1 MRLVSWQRLST
12 QVVIMQVAILV
23 ITMVAGFAIFQW
35 NLQRQL
41 YGQYEQRS
49 LMLAETLASQPSI
62 IDAVVHGLPGGQAQ
76 SLAMAARH
84 RTGALFVVITNAQ
97 GIRYSHPHSWM
108 IGLPVQD
115 DPEPPAS
122 ESFRTGKPWVGIQS
136 GTLGPVAAGKTPLKD
151 RGRLV
156 GEVSVGFSMGKVSR
170 QLATTLPSLAIYLL
184 GVLAV
189 GVLAALGLARRLK
202 RQTFGLEL
210 GEIAGLLQEREAML
224 HGIREAVLGY
234 DRGEQVILAN
244 DAAQRL
250 LRLPPDFLG
259 RPLQEL
265 LPPGRLGAIVRGE
278 ISGSDLLVLA
288 NDRVLVVNRMP
299 IELEHRRHLGWVVTF
314 HDQTESESLKRE
326 LDEAIGLTEA
336 LRAQSHEFAN
346 RMHTLVGLVEL
357 GQYGE
362 AIRFVTDVSEARDA
376 LTEQLKAAIRDPKMV
391 ALTLAKSS
399 LAEERGVQ
407 LRVADDC
414 HVEADLTD
422 ITAVLTVT
430 GNLIDNAIE
439 ATAQAPGPRWVELT
453 VVSAGENLMIRVRDS
468 GPGVPDDMREAI
480 FTDGFTSKS
489 SPTGARR
496 GLGLALVRQ
505 ITERRGGMVSVGR
518 DGGAVFTAVLPG
530 CLYVPPGSGAAPG
543 AAAPGGAAPGGAAP
557 GGAAPGGA
565 APGGA
570 APGGAV
576 PGGAAPGG
584 AAPGGAAAGGAVPG
598 AGTAE
603 PVALPAGQAAP

>member
-23 ITMVAGFAIFQW
+23 ITMVAGFGIFQW
-35 NLQRQL
+35 NLKRQL
-41 YGQYEQRS
+41 YAQYEQRS
-49 LMLAETLASQPSI
+49 LILAETLASQPSI
-62 IDAVVHGLPGGQAQ
+62 IDSVVHGLPGGEAQ

-97 GIRYSHPHSWM
+97 GIRYSHPHPWM

-136 GTLGPVAAGKTPLKD
+136 GTLGPVAAGKTPLKY
-151 RGRLV
+151 RGKLA
-156 GEVSVGFSMGKVSR
+156 GEVSVGFSMGDVSR
-170 QLATTLPSLAIYLL
+170 QLASTLPSLAIYLL

-234 DRGEQVILAN
+234 DRGERVILAN

-259 RPLQEL
+259 RPLSEL
-265 LPPGRLGAIVRGE
+265 LPAGRLGDIVRGE
-278 ISGSDLLVLA
+278 ISGSDLLVLSD
-288 NDRVLVVNRMP
+288 DRVLVVNRMP
-299 IELEHRRHLGWVVTF
+299 IELEHRGHLGWVVTF
-314 HDQTESESLKRE
+314 HDQTESETLKRE

-362 AIRFVTDVSEARDA
+362 AIRFVTDVSAARDA
-376 LTEQLKAAIRDPKMV
+376 LTEQLKAAIRDPKLV

-407 LRVADDC
+407 LRVAGDC
-414 HVEADLTD
+414 RVDADLTD
-422 ITAVLTVT
+422 VTAVLTVT

-468 GPGVPDDMREAI
+468 GPGVPDRMREAI

-530 CLYVPPGSGAAPG
+530 CLDV
-543 AAAPGGAAPGGAAP
+543 APGGDPAPDADAASPASPANPAGAAV
-557 GGAAPGGA
+557 AA
-565 APGGA
+565 
-570 APGGAV
+570 
-576 PGGAAPGG
+576 
-584 AAPGGAAAGGAVPG
+584 
-598 AGTAE
+598 
-603 PVALPAGQAAP
+603 ALPAGQAAP